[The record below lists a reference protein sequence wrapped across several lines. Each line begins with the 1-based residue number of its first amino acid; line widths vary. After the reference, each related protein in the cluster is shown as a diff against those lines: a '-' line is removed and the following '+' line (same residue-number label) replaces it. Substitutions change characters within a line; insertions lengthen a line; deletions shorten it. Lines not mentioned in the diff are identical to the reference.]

1 MTVAQTIERKLT
13 ARFAPLRLEVV
24 DESHR
29 HEGHAGAQPGGE
41 THFNV
46 TLVSPVFAGMSRV
59 ARQRLVYE
67 TLAEEL
73 RGGVHALALA
83 TLAPDE
89 ARS

>member
-1 MTVAQTIERKLT
+1 MTVAEAIERKLT
-13 ARFAPLRLEVV
+13 ARFAPLRLVVV

-73 RGGVHALALA
+73 KSGVHALALT

-89 ARS
+89 ERS